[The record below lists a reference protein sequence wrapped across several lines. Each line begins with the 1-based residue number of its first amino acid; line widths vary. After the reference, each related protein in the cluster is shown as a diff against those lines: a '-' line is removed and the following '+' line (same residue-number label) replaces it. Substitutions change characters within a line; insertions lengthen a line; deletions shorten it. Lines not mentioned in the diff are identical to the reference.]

1 MQALNQNTLTILD
14 IKELI
19 TFCKT
24 NDVYDFRLGGL
35 QFSLER
41 KKPQFFPLEEMAPT
55 TPMTPAQQRAEDDK
69 LMFMS
74 SL

>member
-1 MQALNQNTLTILD
+1 MD

-19 TFCKT
+19 TFCKA
-24 NDVYDFRLGGL
+24 NDVYDFKLGGL

-41 KKPQFFPLEEMAPT
+41 KKPQFYPLEEMQPPAQK
-55 TPMTPAQQRAEDDK
+55 TPAQQRAEDDN